1 MVRRECWRLTSWSL
15 FAFYLFIYS
24 VQIASLASIP
34 LIDVLRLD
42 QSESVKCAGELSPVH
57 EVSEGNA
64 KFNYTTTNLSPLHEV
79 SEGNAGESLCALGS
93 YIHEGCAAH
102 LNQETK
108 KQPKSE
114 QSNHLRSKRSTRT
127 WKRDQ
132 RRTRSRN
139 RRDRSYSVRS
149 AQYRSTMSVNQRSR
163 IMRSN
168 KNRVNE
174 HTRSEKR

>member
-1 MVRRECWRLTSWSL
+1 MCKQDSL
-15 FAFYLFIYS
+15 EAGAHNL
-24 VQIASLASIP
+24 
-34 LIDVLRLD
+34 LRLD
-42 QSESVKCAGELSPVH
+42 QRESVKCAGELSPVH
-57 EVSEGNA
+57 NVSGGNTE
-64 KFNYTTTNLSPLHEV
+64 FDYTTTNLSPVHHV

-108 KQPKSE
+108 KQPKSK
-114 QSNHLRSKRSTRT
+114 QSNHLRSKRSKRR

-132 RRTRSRN
+132 RRITSGN
-139 RRDRSYSVRS
+139 RRNRSYSVRS

-163 IMRSN
+163 SMRSN